1 MAAQGRALGLF
12 DAVDCLRN
20 AFVGHRHRVPVGVD
34 QALAVDGERD
44 MALPEQQIAALKF
57 ALHHRTRRF
66 LQVGITGQSDAAGV
80 VDDLG
85 KARAIQ
91 TCA

>member
-12 DAVDCLRN
+12 DAVDCLSN

-44 MALPEQQIAALKF
+44 MALPEQQIAALEF
-57 ALHHRTRRF
+57 ALHHSACRF
-66 LQVGITGQSDAAGV
+66 LQVRIGGQGDATGVIG
-80 VDDLG
+80 DLG
-85 KARAIQ
+85 
-91 TCA
+91 